1 MTIKP
6 ILKWV
11 GGKTQIIHQLLR
23 YFPDEI
29 NNYHE
34 IFLGGGSVLLTL
46 LEYIKEKK
54 TSVSGRIY
62 AYDLNEALIYVYKN
76 IQSNYTGV
84 YNAIEPLI
92 NEYNSISEVKGG
104 DKKPSNITDA
114 KISKENYYYWIRKQ
128 YNLLQDKK
136 SFLSSAYFIFLNKTG
151 FRGMYRVGPNGY
163 NIPFGNYKKP
173 EIVSLEHLKE
183 VSALIKDVVFECCD
197 YSKSIERI
205 QEGDTVY
212 MDPPYAPENKKSFVG
227 YTEEG
232 FDLDSHK
239 KLFNLCNNL
248 KNVNFVMSN
257 AYVDLV
263 KEHFKTD
270 KYDLYPIECK
280 RSINSKNPGAKTIE
294 VIIKRRPN

>member
-46 LEYIKEKK
+46 LDYIKTNKI
-54 TSVSGRIY
+54 TVSGRIC

-183 VSALIKDVVFECCD
+183 VSALIKDVIFECCD

>member
-11 GGKTQIIHQLLR
+11 GGKTQIIHQLLGH
-23 YFPDEI
+23 FPREI

-46 LEYIKEKK
+46 LDYIKTNKI
-54 TSVSGRIY
+54 SVSGRIC

-76 IQSNYTGV
+76 IQSNYTGL
-84 YNAIEPLI
+84 YNTIETLI
-92 NEYNSISEVKGG
+92 NEYNSISEIKGG
-104 DKKPSNITDA
+104 DKKPTNITEA

-128 YNLLQDKK
+128 YNLLEDKK
-136 SFLSSAYFIFLNKTG
+136 SLLSSAYFIFLNKTG
-151 FRGMYRVGPNGY
+151 FRGMYRVGPNGF
-163 NIPFGNYKKP
+163 NIPFGNYKNP

-183 VSALIKDVVFECCD
+183 VSDLIKDVSFEHLC

-227 YTEEG
+227 YTEDG
-232 FDLDSHK
+232 FDLDAHLN
-239 KLFNLCNNL
+239 LFKMCNNL
-248 KNVNFVMSN
+248 TRVNFIMSN
-257 AYVDLV
+257 ACVDLV
-263 KEHFKTD
+263 KDNFKTD
-270 KYDLYPIECK
+270 KYELHPIECK
-280 RSINSKNPGAKTIE
+280 RSINSKNPGAKTTE
-294 VIIKRRPN
+294 VIIKNLN